1 MAAEYNREFMERA
14 IELAHEGEGFVNPN
28 PLVGAVIV
36 RDGKIIGEGYHA
48 RYGGLHAERN
58 ALKNCAENPRGAEM
72 YVTLEPCCH
81 YGKNPPCTEAVINA
95 GISRVYVG
103 SADPNPLVAGKGIAQ
118 LRSAGIEVVENVMRK
133 ECDALNDIFFHYIT
147 TGLPYVILKT
157 AMSADGKTAAY
168 TGHSQW
174 ITNEKSRADVHK
186 TRKRAAAIMV
196 GIGTVLA
203 DDPMLNCRYDNP
215 SNPVRIV
222 CDTKLH
228 IPINSKIVRTA
239 REIPTYIA
247 TQSQDKE
254 LVSELQM
261 LGVNILHMPTNTYD
275 IDLKYLMRILGRMK
289 IDSVLIEGGAS
300 LHTSALKYG
309 IVNKVQIYV
318 APKIIGQEGRSAF
331 GPMGVKTVDAAFK
344 LSAPKLTMFD
354 NDILIEYE
362 VK

>member
-1 MAAEYNREFMERA
+1 MTAEYNREFMERA
-14 IELAHEGEGFVNPN
+14 IEIAHEGEGFVNPN

-48 RYGGLHAERN
+48 RYGTPHAERN
-58 ALKNCAENPRGAEM
+58 ALRNCTENPKGAEM

-103 SADPNPLVAGKGIAQ
+103 SPDPNPLVEGKGIAQ
-118 LRSAGIEVVENVMRK
+118 LRDAGIEVIENVMRE

-147 TGLPYVILKT
+147 TGEPYVILKT
-157 AMSADGKTAAY
+157 AVSIDGKTAAY

-174 ITNEKSRADVHK
+174 ITNEKSRENVHR
-186 TRKRAAAIMV
+186 TRKRVSAIMT
-196 GIGTVLA
+196 GIGTVLS
-203 DDPMLNCRYDNP
+203 DDPMLNCRCENP
-215 SNPVRIV
+215 SHPIRIV
-222 CDTKLH
+222 CDTKLRM
-228 IPINSKIVRTA
+228 PVTSKIVQTA

-247 TQSQDKE
+247 TQSGDKE
-254 LVSELQM
+254 LVAKFQA
-261 LGVNILHMPTNTYD
+261 LGVNILHMPTNTYG

-300 LHTSALKYG
+300 LHTSALKSG
-309 IVNKVQIYV
+309 IVNKVQMYV
-318 APKIIGQEGRSAF
+318 APKVIGQEGRNAF
-331 GPMGVKTVDAAFK
+331 GPMGVKTVDEAFK
-344 LSAPKLTMFD
+344 LSSPKITRFD
-354 NDILIEYE
+354 DDILIEYE

>member
-1 MAAEYNREFMERA
+1 MTAEYNKEFMERA
-14 IELAHEGEGFVNPN
+14 IELARNGEGFVNPN

-36 RDGKIIGEGYHA
+36 RDGKIIGEGCHA
-48 RYGGLHAERN
+48 RYGTPHAERN
-58 ALKNCAENPRGAEM
+58 ALKNCTENPRGAEM

-81 YGKNPPCTEAVINA
+81 HGKNPPCTEAVIKS

-118 LRSAGIEVVENVMRK
+118 LREAGIEVVENVMRK

-157 AMSADGKTAAY
+157 AVSADGRTAAY

-174 ITNEKSRADVHK
+174 ITNEKSRADVHR
-186 TRKRAAAIMV
+186 TRRRAAAIMV
-196 GIGTVLA
+196 GIGTVLS
-203 DDPMLNCRYDNP
+203 DDPMLNCRCDNP
-215 SNPVRIV
+215 SNPIRIV
-222 CDTKLH
+222 CDTKLR
-228 IPINSKIVRTA
+228 IPLTSKIVRTA
-239 REIPTYIA
+239 KEIPTYVA

-254 LVSELQM
+254 LVASLQA

-289 IDSVLIEGGAS
+289 IDSVLVEGGAS
-300 LHTSALKYG
+300 LHTSALKSG
-309 IVNKVQIYV
+309 IVNKVQIYL
-318 APKIIGQEGRSAF
+318 APKIIGNEGVSAF
-331 GPMGVKTVDAAFK
+331 GPMGIKRVDEAYR
-344 LSAPKLTMFD
+344 LGSPKITMFD
-354 NDILIEYE
+354 DDILIEYE

>member
-1 MAAEYNREFMERA
+1 MTAEYNREFMERA

-48 RYGGLHAERN
+48 RYGELHAERN
-58 ALKNCAENPRGAEM
+58 ALKNCTENPQGAEM

-95 GISRVYVG
+95 GISKVYVG

-118 LRSAGIEVVENVMRK
+118 LRKAGIEVVENVMRE
-133 ECDALNDIFFHYIT
+133 ECDAINDIFFHYIT

-157 AMSADGKTAAY
+157 AMSVDGKTAAY

-203 DDPMLNCRYDNP
+203 DDPMLNCRCKNP
-215 SNPVRIV
+215 SNPIRIV
-222 CDTKLH
+222 CDAKLR
-228 IPINSKIVRTA
+228 IPLTSKIVQTA

-254 LVSELQM
+254 LVAELQS
-261 LGVNILHMPTNTYD
+261 LGVNILHMPTNTYE
-275 IDLKYLMRILGRMK
+275 IDLKYLMSILGRMK

-300 LHTSALKYG
+300 LHTSALKLG
-309 IVNKVQIYV
+309 IVNKVQMYV
-318 APKIIGQEGRSAF
+318 APKVIGQEGRNAF
-331 GPMGVKTVDAAFK
+331 GPMGVRLVDEALE
-344 LSAPKLTMFD
+344 LSAPKVTMFD
-354 NDILIEYE
+354 DDILIEYE